1 MKEKIK
7 AAGLHFL
14 LSLVLISLVF
24 CLIYFVWFP
33 RPFYELSGGR
43 SLIELIFAVDL
54 VLGPLLTFVVFN
66 KKKTIRHNAMDIS
79 IVACIQLAALAYGVH
94 TVYQARPIYV
104 VFEYYRF
111 NVVHANDIDPATLS
125 QASDKALQQLP
136 MWGPKLL
143 ALARP
148 AGGDAQFDSVT
159 LAMNGVPQAAQPS
172 LWIPYKAAAVQILQE
187 SKPVKNLLQRLPQ
200 QAARIEQLLSQ
211 SGIPLDRAIYL
222 PAIIKKEFWT
232 VVLDKDQLDKPYYLN
247 VDSFE

>member
-14 LSLVLISLVF
+14 LSLVLISFVF
-24 CLIYFVWFP
+24 CLIYFVWYP
-33 RPFYELSGGR
+33 KPFYELSGGR

-66 KKKTIRHNAMDIS
+66 KKKTVQHNAMDIS
-79 IVACIQLAALAYGVH
+79 IVACIQLAALVYGVH
-94 TVYQARPIYV
+94 AVYQARPIYV

-111 NVVHANDIDPATLS
+111 NVIHANEIDPTTLRQATEKS
-125 QASDKALQQLP
+125 LQKLP
-136 MWGPKLL
+136 IWGPKLL
-143 ALARP
+143 AVTKP
-148 AGGDAQFDSVT
+148 VGGDAQFDSLT
-159 LAMNGVPQAAQPS
+159 LALSGVAEAAQPL
-172 LWIPYKAAAVQILQE
+172 LWVPYEAATSQILQE
-187 SKPVKNLLQRLPQ
+187 SKSVKQLIQRFPKQ
-200 QAARIEQLLSQ
+200 TARIEQLLSQ